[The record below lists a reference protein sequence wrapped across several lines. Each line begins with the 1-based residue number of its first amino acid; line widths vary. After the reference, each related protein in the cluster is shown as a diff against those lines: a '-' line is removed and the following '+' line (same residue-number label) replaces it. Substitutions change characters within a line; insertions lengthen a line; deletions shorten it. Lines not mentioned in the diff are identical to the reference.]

1 MLCVPL
7 GNDISKKILADQL
20 PFGLTAPPETENPVE
35 TLSIKKVRLG
45 ESGFPDL
52 STIPLPLL
60 EVRFPDT
67 SMKSPAVGFAVM
79 GLNDIEV
86 GDLTIMVLMNVKEV
100 CSDSVPLDPLN
111 ISITDIA
118 PSGWEC
124 GTSNEKFTYPPEL
137 EEISVDIHVSWNFAA
152 TLIPEI
158 SLSLFDDS
166 TNLAPKEMEEPLSTI
181 VFMRGTRSMN

>member
-20 PFGLTAPPETENPVE
+20 PFGSTAPPETEKPVE
-35 TLSIKKVRLG
+35 TLSIRKVRLG
-45 ESGFPDL
+45 ESGFPFL
-52 STIPLPLL
+52 STMPLPLL

-100 CSDSVPLDPLN
+100 CRDSVPLEPLN

-118 PSGWEC
+118 PSG
-124 GTSNEKFTYPPEL
+124 
-137 EEISVDIHVSWNFAA
+137 
-152 TLIPEI
+152 
-158 SLSLFDDS
+158 
-166 TNLAPKEMEEPLSTI
+166 
-181 VFMRGTRSMN
+181 